1 MNQTKKILL
10 LDDEATTL
18 IVLESML
25 KRIAEKHG
33 LTFDISSSSD
43 PVHVL
48 YDLVHQK
55 KDDFDLI
62 LMDVRMPK
70 VCGEEIY
77 RSMQMMGSDSL
88 DRLVF
93 VTAYSNDLLASIF
106 GVPLKVLR
114 KPFQVEAL
122 ERVVA
127 TMFGLEGAVAEK
139 DAWEVLENPPC

>member
-18 IVLESML
+18 SVIESML
-25 KRIAEKHG
+25 NRIAEKHE
-33 LTFDISSSSD
+33 LSFDIVASSD
-43 PVHVL
+43 PIHVL
-48 YDLVHQK
+48 YDLVHQQ

-88 DRLVF
+88 NRLVF

-106 GVPLKVLR
+106 R
-114 KPFQVEAL
+114 RA
-122 ERVVA
+122 A
-127 TMFGLEGAVAEK
+127 EGAWQTV
-139 DAWEVLENPPC
+139 